1 MQQYF
6 WLLLTIISLG
16 WYLIIMGYIAFR
28 GAGDIKK
35 MLAQIKKQR
44 DEGDELSIK

>member
-6 WLLLTIISLG
+6 WLLLTIFSLG
-16 WYLIIMGYIAFR
+16 WYLVITGYIVFR

-35 MLAQIKKQR
+35 MLKQIKKHS
-44 DEGDELSIK
+44 DEK